1 MEQFTTRNGA
11 TVVVDYAHTP
21 DAYEKL
27 FTSLKSLLTDNGK
40 LWVIFGCGGDRDH
53 NKRPLMAE
61 KAEEYANKI
70 FVVPDNPRMESQENI
85 NMEIESGFSQ
95 KKHEI
100 LKSRTSAIVDV
111 ITQMDS
117 DDILALVG
125 KGRANFEIVGTE
137 HIPYSDVDTVLKAID
152 EN

>member
-1 MEQFTTRNGA
+1 
-11 TVVVDYAHTP
+11 
-21 DAYEKL
+21 
-27 FTSLKSLLTDNGK
+27 
-40 LWVIFGCGGDRDH
+40 
-53 NKRPLMAE
+53 
-61 KAEEYANKI
+61 
-70 FVVPDNPRMESQENI
+70 
-85 NMEIESGFSQ
+85 MEIESGFSQ

-117 DDILALVG
+117 NDILAVVG